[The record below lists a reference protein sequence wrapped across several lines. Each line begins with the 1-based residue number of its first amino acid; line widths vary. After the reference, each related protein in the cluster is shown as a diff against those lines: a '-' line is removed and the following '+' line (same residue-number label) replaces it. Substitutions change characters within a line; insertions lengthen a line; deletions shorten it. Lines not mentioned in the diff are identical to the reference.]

1 MMTGSVGNHV
11 LDFDLDTL
19 VIDTTAICLC
29 ISEPTAYALAKR
41 DFKCSSRDRWC
52 VRHVKISPTPIRFE
66 NRCL

>member
-1 MMTGSVGNHV
+1 MTGSVGNHV

-41 DFKCSSRDRWC
+41 DFKCSSRGRWC
-52 VRHVKISPTPIRFE
+52 VRHV
-66 NRCL
+66 